1 MCIAVV
7 ETEWIR
13 GVRYLQ
19 HSMLERREPW
29 KQFLC
34 ALQRFA
40 AEISTANSGVEI
52 VLKGSRISYP
62 RLRAGIP
69 TIEESG
75 GYAIQSAEIQGCRCS
90 SQPLLNFNSRFDA
103 NAPVRS
109 CRCWHL
115 IANARRTIVKRT
127 KSENQAQDAQSSD
140 VVNSR
145 LISQLLNCTGSS
157 RKLLVSSRTCKEN
170 LIFTTRSSL
179 RFVGCV
185 PK

>member
-109 CRCWHL
+109 CRCWHRS
-115 IANARRTIVKRT
+115 NRCTRR
-127 KSENQAQDAQSSD
+127 SSD
-140 VVNSR
+140 ILLQILVEIGWRGHGVCCPSEFHSYW
-145 LISQLLNCTGSS
+145 IS
-157 RKLLVSSRTCKEN
+157 
-170 LIFTTRSSL
+170 TRVE
-179 RFVGCV
+179 REDE
-185 PK
+185 K

>member
-115 IANARRTIVKRT
+115 CHQEPVRKTLSSPHVPHSGSLDVYRSNRCTRR
-127 KSENQAQDAQSSD
+127 SSD
-140 VVNSR
+140 ILLQILVEIGWRGHGVCCPSEFHSYW
-145 LISQLLNCTGSS
+145 IS
-157 RKLLVSSRTCKEN
+157 
-170 LIFTTRSSL
+170 TRVE
-179 RFVGCV
+179 REDE
-185 PK
+185 K